1 MFAIETT
8 RLILAPT
15 PLDVLKARLERDD
28 IVADVPLVVERAG
41 RRVAETLRVRFP
53 PEWPGDAL
61 ALFPLWI
68 ARRETL
74 SGQDAWGGTIIDR
87 ATLMAA
93 GQMSFKDPPDK
104 TGTVELGYGVSGS
117 YHNRGYATEMARALV
132 DWALAQRGVTRV
144 TAECLED
151 NAASIRV
158 LEKSGFGRVG
168 RRLDEEGS
176 LILWERTR

>member
-1 MFAIETT
+1 MRAIETP

-28 IVADVPLVVERAG
+28 IVADVPIVVERAG

-61 ALFPLWI
+61 DLFPLWI
-68 ARRETL
+68 AQRELTPH
-74 SGQDAWGGTIIDR
+74 QDEWGGIMIDR
-87 ATLMAA
+87 AELAA
-93 GQMSFKDPPDK
+93 VGQMSCKAAPDRY
-104 TGTVELGYGVSGS
+104 GAVELGYGVNPS

-132 DWALAQRGVTRV
+132 DWSLTQRGVTRV
-144 TAECLED
+144 VAECLAD

-158 LEKSGFGRVG
+158 LEKSGFRRAG
-168 RRLDEEGS
+168 RRLDGEGP
-176 LILWERTR
+176 LILWERMR